1 MARLVEVWDYFRAPM
16 SENDMIRM
24 RRTFS
29 IINLDKCTFEFQLPP
44 RWPEGG
50 LCAIVFY
57 YKKKMIHKEEYS
69 TMSLAKA
76 RLDWLSTFV
85 PKKEEG
91 ELKYKGMPIDAD
103 DIIAVLNHTSFS
115 DRTVSIVTSRIRI
128 NDRVQRKSCYTILE
142 EIQKKFI
149 R

>member
-85 PKKEEG
+85 PILEDG
-91 ELKYKGMPIDAD
+91 EL
-103 DIIAVLNHTSFS
+103 
-115 DRTVSIVTSRIRI
+115 
-128 NDRVQRKSCYTILE
+128 E
-142 EIQKKFI
+142 
-149 R
+149 

>member
-57 YKKKMIHKEEYS
+57 YKKKMIYKEEYS

-91 ELKYKGMPIDAD
+91 ELEYKGMPINVD
-103 DIIAVLNHTSFS
+103 DVVAVLNETTGIHRNIS
-115 DRTVSIVTSRIRI
+115 VITSRIKI
-128 NDRVQRKSCYTILE
+128 NDSVNRKSCYTILE

>member
-29 IINLDKCTFEFQLPP
+29 IINLDKCTFEFRLPS
-44 RWPEGG
+44 RWPDGG
-50 LCAIVFY
+50 LCAIVFFH
-57 YKKKMIHKEEYS
+57 KNKMIHKEEYS
-69 TMSLAKA
+69 TLSLAKA

-91 ELKYKGMPIDAD
+91 ELEYK
-103 DIIAVLNHTSFS
+103 
-115 DRTVSIVTSRIRI
+115 
-128 NDRVQRKSCYTILE
+128 
-142 EIQKKFI
+142 
-149 R
+149 

>member
-29 IINLDKCTFEFQLPP
+29 IINLDKCTFEFRLPP
-44 RWPEGG
+44 RWPDGG
-50 LCAIVFY
+50 LCAIIFFHDD
-57 YKKKMIHKEEYS
+57 KMVHKEEYG
-69 TMSLAKA
+69 TLSLAKA

-85 PKKEEG
+85 PKKEKG
-91 ELKYKGMPIDAD
+91 EFEYKGMPINVD
-103 DIIAVLNHTSFS
+103 DVVAVLNETTGIHRNIS
-115 DRTVSIVTSRIRI
+115 VITSRIKI
-128 NDRVQRKSCYTILE
+128 NDSVNRKSCYTILE

>member
-50 LCAIVFY
+50 TVCNCFLLQ
-57 YKKKMIHKEEYS
+57 EE
-69 TMSLAKA
+69 
-76 RLDWLSTFV
+76 
-85 PKKEEG
+85 
-91 ELKYKGMPIDAD
+91 D
-103 DIIAVLNHTSFS
+103 DPQG
-115 DRTVSIVTSRIRI
+115 
-128 NDRVQRKSCYTILE
+128 RVQHYESSKGKT
-142 EIQKKFI
+142 
-149 R
+149 

>member
-57 YKKKMIHKEEYS
+57 YKKKMIHKE
-69 TMSLAKA
+69 
-76 RLDWLSTFV
+76 
-85 PKKEEG
+85 
-91 ELKYKGMPIDAD
+91 
-103 DIIAVLNHTSFS
+103 
-115 DRTVSIVTSRIRI
+115 
-128 NDRVQRKSCYTILE
+128 RVQHYESSKGKT
-142 EIQKKFI
+142 
-149 R
+149 